1 MTLGTLIHKVEEKDI
16 AGFVL
21 AGGKS
26 SRMGEDKALLTLD
39 GQALLQRAAH
49 LVGAATG
56 ANAVIIGARR
66 DGFADCAFVSDDWP
80 EAGPLGGIA
89 TALRVTS
96 ADWNLIVACD
106 MPYLTRAWLEFV
118 VGRAHASTADVVLAE
133 NNGGLEP
140 LCAMYHK
147 RSEGALWVALER
159 GMRKVTEVL
168 QTLNLDRIQLAEW
181 QVFDASGCLFK
192 NVNSPADYE
201 EAKRR
206 LG

>member
-1 MTLGTLIHKVEEKDI
+1 MSRGTLIHKVEEKDI

-26 SRMGEDKALLTLD
+26 SRMGRDKALLQLKD
-39 GQALLQRAAH
+39 QSLLQRSVR
-49 LVGAATG
+49 LVGSTTS
-56 ANAVIIGARR
+56 ANTVVVGARR
-66 DGFADCAFVSDDWP
+66 DGFADCTFVSDDWP
-80 EAGPLGGIA
+80 ENGPLGGIT

-106 MPYLTRAWLEFV
+106 MPYLTSAWLEFLI
-118 VGRAHASTADVVLAE
+118 GRARASAADVVLAE
-133 NNGGLEP
+133 NNGRLEP

-147 RSEGALWVALER
+147 RCEEPLTAALER

-168 QTLNLDRIQLAEW
+168 QTLNLDRIQPAEW
-181 QVFDASGCLFK
+181 RAFDPVGCLFK

-201 EAKRR
+201 EARRR